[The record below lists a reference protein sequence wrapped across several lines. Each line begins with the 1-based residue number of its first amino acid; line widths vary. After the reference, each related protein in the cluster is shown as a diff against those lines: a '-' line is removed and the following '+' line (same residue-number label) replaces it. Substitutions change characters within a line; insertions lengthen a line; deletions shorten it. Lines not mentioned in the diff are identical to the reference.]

1 MNQETHHRTSP
12 SDWRTRKAGKM
23 KRKEEREK
31 ADQHSALNFQL
42 STIIRQPSSD
52 PPTVSYVHTAEAA
65 AQDAFF
71 VGDDEEVRH
80 GEEDC
85 GVDQKRGRHVEERS
99 AGQGHSGADIHWVTH
114 ETIRPTDHELFRRI
128 ERRGRAFSDVR
139 VSKLVPE
146 RNSRAV
152 G

>member
-1 MNQETHHRTSP
+1 MNHETRHRTSP

-42 STIIRQPSSD
+42 STFLRQPSSD
-52 PPTVSYVHTAEAA
+52 APTVSFVRTAEAA
-65 AQDAFF
+65 AQDALF

-85 GVDQKRGRHVEERS
+85 GVDKKRGRRVEERS
-99 AGQGHSGADIHWVTH
+99 AGKGQSGTDIQWYKH
-114 ETIRPTDHELFRRI
+114 ETTRPN
-128 ERRGRAFSDVR
+128 G
-139 VSKLVPE
+139 
-146 RNSRAV
+146 
-152 G
+152 